1 MVKLDQHFVI
11 DKNILERVTKLAK
24 ITKKETILEIGAG
37 TGNLTKFLLKKAG
50 QVYAIELDK
59 SLLPELK
66 KIKDSK
72 LNIISGNALTVKFPK
87 FDKIAANV
95 PYSISEPL
103 LQKLIYNNFKLG
115 VLLLPEKFVKKITSK
130 NTKLSFISNIFFEIQ
145 KDLEVP
151 PECFSPKPRVLSRII
166 LLKPK
171 KTDEPI
177 FADFLKQKNRKVK
190 NALREAIIRE
200 KGTTKKE
207 TKKLLE
213 NMRTDKKVASLN
225 LKELERIQEFVRNLN
240 V

>member
-24 ITKKETILEIGAG
+24 ITKNDIVLEIGAG

-50 QVYAIELDK
+50 KIHAIELDK
-59 SLLPELK
+59 TLLPELK
-66 KIKDSK
+66 KIKSSK

-103 LQKLIYNNFKLG
+103 IQKLIYNDFKLG
-115 VLLLPEKFVKKITSK
+115 VLLLPERFVKKIISK
-130 NTKLSFISNIFFEIQ
+130 NTKLSFISNIFFEIYEDI
-145 KDLEVP
+145 KVP

-171 KTDEPI
+171 KIEEPV
-177 FADFLKQKNRKVK
+177 FADFLKQKNKKVK

-200 KGTTKKE
+200 KGTTKNEAKE
-207 TKKLLE
+207 LLK
-213 NMRTDKKVASLN
+213 NLRIDKKVASLN
-225 LKELERIQEFVRNLN
+225 LKEFERIQEFVRNLN

>member
-24 ITKKETILEIGAG
+24 ITKNDVILEIGAG

-50 QVYAIELDK
+50 QVHAIELDK
-59 SLLPELK
+59 TLLPELK

-72 LNIISGNALTVKFPK
+72 LKIIPGNALTTKFPE
-87 FDKIAANV
+87 FNKIAANV

-103 LQKLIYNNFKLG
+103 IQKLIYNNFKLG

-130 NTKLSFISNIFFEIQ
+130 NTKLSFIANIFFEIYP
-145 KDLEVP
+145 DIEVP

-166 LLKPK
+166 LLKPRK
-171 KTDEPI
+171 IDEPV
-177 FADFLKQKNRKVK
+177 FADFLKQKNKKVK

-200 KGTTKKE
+200 KGATKNEAKE
-207 TKKLLE
+207 LLK
-213 NMRTDKKVASLN
+213 NLRIDKKVASLN
-225 LKELERIQEFVRNLN
+225 LRELERIQEFVRNLN